1 MDPTRGS
8 GRSGSSARCTVAD
21 VESWSG
27 LGGGVGE
34 GVLPQK
40 GRSLSP
46 LRGVVLKSLVAVG
59 AAFGWF
65 LLRIKQQ
72 FLSCVNSKSRVP
84 PDELLF

>member
-1 MDPTRGS
+1 M
-8 GRSGSSARCTVAD
+8 
-21 VESWSG
+21 
-27 LGGGVGE
+27 
-34 GVLPQK
+34 LPQK

-46 LRGVVLKSLVAVG
+46 LRGVVLNSLVAVG